1 MRMDLEA
8 VRSILSK
15 SVFRDVMAADACD
28 YQKGRK
34 NCMLTGLQPLRMN
47 PSLLPTLKSEL
58 CCSITFSISTTI
70 FSTKK
75 DKMKNTKTQMKPTE
89 YSKRNAFFGFNGS
102 ITFKTL
108 TCCIFF
114 LKM

>member
-28 YQKGRK
+28 YQKELLAQAPSTSNQK

-58 CCSITFSISTTI
+58 CCSITFRKGIAI
-70 FSTKK
+70 ER
-75 DKMKNTKTQMKPTE
+75 PW
-89 YSKRNAFFGFNGS
+89 
-102 ITFKTL
+102 
-108 TCCIFF
+108 
-114 LKM
+114 